1 MNRRTLLK
9 AGLGLATLALGPV
22 QRAFAA
28 YNPTPYSPE
37 VFQAALDSGEPFL
50 LGFHASWCSTCRT
63 QERAVSA
70 LMDANETYA
79 AVKVIAVDWDEHGR
93 SAFAKDLRIPRRSTL
108 VMFSGGKEVGRLIA
122 QTNKDAIEE
131 LFKAAV

>member
-1 MNRRTLLK
+1 MNRRAVLK
-9 AGLGLATLALGPV
+9 AGLGLATLVAG
-22 QRAFAA
+22 QRVLAA
-28 YNPTPYSPE
+28 YNPTEYTPE

-70 LMDANETYA
+70 LMDENESYA
-79 AVKVIAVDWDEHGR
+79 AVKVIAVDWDEYGR
-93 SAFAKDLRIPRRSTL
+93 SAFAKELGIPRRSTL

-122 QTNKDAIEE
+122 QTNKNAIED